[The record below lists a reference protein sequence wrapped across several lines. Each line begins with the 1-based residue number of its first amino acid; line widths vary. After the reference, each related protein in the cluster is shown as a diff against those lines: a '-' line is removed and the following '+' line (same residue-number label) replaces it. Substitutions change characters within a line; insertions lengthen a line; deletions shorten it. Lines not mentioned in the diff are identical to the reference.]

1 MSNRL
6 QLRLDADLASL
17 PILDEA
23 VEEFGTA
30 QDWALDM
37 LFQVKLALEEVAV
50 NVINHGYG
58 EGGHAFEVDLT
69 SEPGV
74 LTIRITD
81 EAQEFNP
88 LTSSPAA
95 DVDASVDER
104 RVGGLGLHLVRTMMD
119 EMRYERVDG
128 RNRLT
133 LVKKRDE

>member
-23 VEEFGTA
+23 VEEFGEA

-58 EGGHAFEVDLT
+58 QAGSAFEVDIT
-69 SEPGV
+69 SEPAA
-74 LTIRITD
+74 LTIRVTD
-81 EAQEFNP
+81 EAKEFNP

-95 DVDASVDER
+95 DVDASVDDR
-104 RVGGLGLHLVRTMMD
+104 RVGGLGIHLVRTMMD
-119 EMRYERVDG
+119 EMHYERADG
-128 RNRLT
+128 QNRLT
-133 LVKKRDE
+133 LVKKREG